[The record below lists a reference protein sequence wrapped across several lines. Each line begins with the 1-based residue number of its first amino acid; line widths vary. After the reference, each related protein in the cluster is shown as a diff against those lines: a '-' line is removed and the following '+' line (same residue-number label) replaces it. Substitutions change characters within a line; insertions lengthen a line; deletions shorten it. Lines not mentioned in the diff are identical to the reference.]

1 VHHAP
6 AGPRLSARLAGLLA
20 PLVSLLR
27 LLRRTR
33 VLPVTLAA
41 IALGAFALAAP
52 IAPYDDDARSTAAL
66 TAGAEDGLV
75 PATGGGWTQDGVPAP
90 SSADDEPVA
99 SSSASSAASSSASE
113 SSSASSPASDDA
125 SPAGIAASSAS
136 SADTS
141 SSAPGTSGT
150 ASSSP
155 RLPAVATDRSP
166 EPVETSSS
174 APAGTPSA
182 EAPVV
187 DPADQVLALVND
199 ARVAAG
205 CPAMAADASLAALA
219 AEHSAAMRDG
229 GVVDVHV
236 PGSTPL
242 DRGGRT
248 AVVASG
254 TDPVVVGDGWAAET
268 ALLDCGLTAAGVGT
282 TDGWWTLVAS

>member
-1 VHHAP
+1 
-6 AGPRLSARLAGLLA
+6 
-20 PLVSLLR
+20 
-27 LLRRTR
+27 
-33 VLPVTLAA
+33 
-41 IALGAFALAAP
+41 
-52 IAPYDDDARSTAAL
+52 
-66 TAGAEDGLV
+66 
-75 PATGGGWTQDGVPAP
+75 
-90 SSADDEPVA
+90 
-99 SSSASSAASSSASE
+99 
-113 SSSASSPASDDA
+113 
-125 SPAGIAASSAS
+125 
-136 SADTS
+136 
-141 SSAPGTSGT
+141 
-150 ASSSP
+150 
-155 RLPAVATDRSP
+155 
-166 EPVETSSS
+166 
-174 APAGTPSA
+174 
-182 EAPVV
+182 
-187 DPADQVLALVND
+187 VLALVND